1 MKDILVTKK
10 INVYDFNT
18 ELTRKK
24 IDEIATSSVP
34 GITSGANRLF
44 QIIAIMVINRVDLS
58 ILNEDDNMKTAYFS
72 DIANEIKYIITEQ
85 QQTYSDLTDDET
97 LVDLQFVSV
106 DSTNSITFGVTT
118 ANDELAFNLLVGG

>member
-106 DSTNSITFGVTT
+106 DSTNSITFSVTT